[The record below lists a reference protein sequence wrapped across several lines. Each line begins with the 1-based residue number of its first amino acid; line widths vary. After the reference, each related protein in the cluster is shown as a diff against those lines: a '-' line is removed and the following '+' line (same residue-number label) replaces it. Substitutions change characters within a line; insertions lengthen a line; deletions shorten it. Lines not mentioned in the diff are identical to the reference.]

1 MTALTAVRLA
11 DSQVKSLTP
20 LEEEFGYAN
29 ADDF

>member
-1 MTALTAVRLA
+1 MTALMAVRLA
-11 DSQVKSLTP
+11 DSQAKLLTN